1 MVQVLVRALVPSRNK
16 VKVWVLK
23 SIVAYIGWV
32 CCLFW
37 PLHKEVFLCLLLFPF
52 FSKPQIFKTNM
63 HPLCR
68 CTSTLKDVLPLYCHS
83 FILWSKSLDKIRRKK
98 RKWSIWIK
106 IYDPK
111 PRRPL
116 YIKRRDLSMQFLWC
130 TMIRVIINLDI
141 QIVRTMPGAHRWCS
155 SSFQNWKY
163 TVLTEEFHFLKSS
176 VF

>member
-1 MVQVLVRALVPSRNK
+1 MAFLTGQSWYIVKSWGLNENKNFSAVSKTDLARVYFSLWCRFWWRALVPPRNQ

-23 SIVAYIGWV
+23 SIAEYIGWV

-37 PLHKEVFLCLLLFPF
+37 PLHKEVFLYLLLFPF
-52 FSKPQIFKTNM
+52 FSKPKIFKTNM

-68 CTSTLKDVLPLYCHS
+68 CTSILKDVLPLNCHS

-116 YIKRRDLSMQFLWC
+116 QGCK
-130 TMIRVIINLDI
+130 
-141 QIVRTMPGAHRWCS
+141 
-155 SSFQNWKY
+155 
-163 TVLTEEFHFLKSS
+163 
-176 VF
+176 

>member
-1 MVQVLVRALVPSRNK
+1 MSFLTGRSWYIVKSWGLNENKNFSALVPSRNK

-37 PLHKEVFLCLLLFPF
+37 PLHKEVFLYLLLFPF
-52 FSKPQIFKTNM
+52 FSKPKIFKTNM

-68 CTSTLKDVLPLYCHS
+68 CTSILKDVLPLNCHS

-98 RKWSIWIK
+98 HKWSIWIK

-111 PRRPL
+111 PHRPL
-116 YIKRRDLSMQFLWC
+116 YIKRRDLS
-130 TMIRVIINLDI
+130 
-141 QIVRTMPGAHRWCS
+141 
-155 SSFQNWKY
+155 SSFDVPWS
-163 TVLTEEFHFLKSS
+163 EWS
-176 VF
+176 